1 MSEMAVVPDRVVVPA
16 WVVVADRELRD
27 LWLSGRG
34 LVLMLAHSTL
44 LSLTTYLV
52 ASNQE
57 LNFLEQREA
66 VSLTLQVA
74 VAVGGL
80 LVVLSAA
87 DALSGERERG
97 SLETLLLT
105 SAPRHALV
113 VGKGIAALSLWLGAF
128 VLALP
133 YLWWLG
139 RDVGTFGTA
148 LVGGFVVG
156 TLLALALTGLG
167 LLVSSVSSSNAASL
181 ALSFFIL
188 LALYA
193 PTQMPT
199 ASQRGWVGELL
210 VRADPFTS
218 GLLYLERLIINA
230 HTLTQDVGLLLAPA
244 LAAVAL
250 LAAALVL
257 GSRMSLLPRERS

>member
-1 MSEMAVVPDRVVVPA
+1 MSDVTVAPVGAALPA

-27 LWLSGRG
+27 LWLSGRA
-34 LVLMLAHSTL
+34 LVLMLGYTTL

-52 ASNQE
+52 ATNQE

-66 VSLTLQVA
+66 VSLILQLA

-105 SAPRHALV
+105 PAPRHALV

-128 VLALP
+128 ALASP

-156 TLLALALTGLG
+156 SLLALALTGLG
-167 LLVSSVSSSNAASL
+167 LLVSSFAGSNAVSL
-181 ALSFFIL
+181 SLSFFVL

-193 PTQMPT
+193 PTQMPA
-199 ASQRGWVGELL
+199 ASQRGWAGELL
-210 VRADPFTS
+210 VSADPFTS
-218 GLLYLERLIINA
+218 GLLYVERLMINA
-230 HTLTQDVGLLLAPA
+230 HALDQDIGLLFTPA

-250 LAAALVL
+250 PVAALMRGRRL
-257 GSRMSLLPRERS
+257 SLQPRSRP

>member
-1 MSEMAVVPDRVVVPA
+1 MSDVSVARDRVAVPA

-34 LVLMLAHSTL
+34 LILMVAHTTL

-52 ASNQE
+52 ATNQE

-105 SAPRHALV
+105 PVPRHALV
-113 VGKGIAALSLWLGAF
+113 LGKGIAAMSLWLGAF
-128 VLALP
+128 ILALP

-156 TLLALALTGLG
+156 SLLALALTGLG
-167 LLVSSVSSSNAASL
+167 LLISSFSSSNAASL
-181 ALSFFIL
+181 SLSFFLL

-199 ASQRGWVGELL
+199 ESQRGWVGELL

-218 GLLYLERLIINA
+218 GLLYLERLIINGHA
-230 HTLTQDVGLLLAPA
+230 LDQDIGLLLSPA
-244 LAAVAL
+244 LAAVAM
-250 LAAALVL
+250 LAAVLALGVRL
-257 GSRMSLLPRERS
+257 SLLPRERS

>member
-1 MSEMAVVPDRVVVPA
+1 MSEAKVAPARATLPA
-16 WVVVADRELRD
+16 WVVVANREVRD

-34 LVLMLAHSTL
+34 LVLMLAHATL
-44 LSLTTYLV
+44 LSVTTYLV
-52 ASNQE
+52 ATNQE

-66 VSLTLQVA
+66 VGLTLQVA

-105 SAPRHALV
+105 PAPRPALV
-113 VGKGIAALSLWLGAF
+113 LGKGIAALSLWLGA
-128 VLALP
+128 VLVATP
-133 YLWWLG
+133 YVWWLG
-139 RDVGTFGTA
+139 RDVGTFRTA
-148 LVGGFVVG
+148 LVAGILVG

-167 LLVSSVSSSNAASL
+167 LLVSSFSSSNAASL
-181 ALSFFIL
+181 SLSFFLL

-193 PTQMPT
+193 PSQMPT

-210 VRADPFTS
+210 VGADPFTS
-218 GLLYLERLIINA
+218 GLLYLERVVINA
-230 HTLTQDVGLLLAPA
+230 HSLDQDLGLLVSPVV
-244 LAAVAL
+244 AAVAL
-250 LAAALVL
+250 PLAALLL
-257 GSRMSLLPRERS
+257 GRRLSLLPREGS

>member
-1 MSEMAVVPDRVVVPA
+1 MSEVTVAPARSALPA

-34 LVLMLAHSTL
+34 LILMLAHTTL
-44 LSLTTYLV
+44 LSVTTYLV
-52 ASNQE
+52 ATNQE

-105 SAPRHALV
+105 PAPRHALL
-113 VGKGIAALSLWLGAF
+113 VGKGIAAFSLWLGAF
-128 VLALP
+128 VLATP

-139 RDVGTFGTA
+139 RDVGTFRTA
-148 LVGGFVVG
+148 VVGGFLVG
-156 TLLALALTGLG
+156 SLLALALTGLG
-167 LLVSSVSSSNAASL
+167 LLVSSFSGSNTTSL
-181 ALSFFIL
+181 SLSFFLL

-199 ASQRGWVGELL
+199 ASQRGWVGEL
-210 VRADPFTS
+210 VVNADPFTS
-218 GLLYLERLIINA
+218 GLLYLERVIINA
-230 HTLTQDVGLLLAPA
+230 HSLDQDIGLLLAPA
-244 LAAVAL
+244 LAAAVLPVAV
-250 LAAALVL
+250 LVL
-257 GSRMSLLPRERS
+257 GRRLSLLARERS